1 MVFLV
6 KPTKVSAKQVDI
18 ERESPQ
24 KVATIK
30 RQRNCCQVVFFYL
43 LLSLASLFSIVVK
56 ILC

>member
-1 MVFLV
+1 MVSLV